1 MKGDGNAICSIALPN
16 VILKKDFKKILS
28 SFILVGTLIT
38 CSVYADDDNTIFDNT
53 SVIKQ
58 TKAEKVIEDD
68 PFTSE
73 DESLMNNENIQKN
86 KEVKNTNSNT
96 KNDNEKTINNTI
108 VNTSIKVDETK
119 NEENKQNV
127 LFKNVENSSV
137 VAKLSMQSKEELK
150 SLYDRGFR
158 VFEITVTATRD
169 NQVVLA
175 DNFGEYFKKYYG
187 KSVYTPTIDE
197 FFSYKMLGSN
207 TQMSLGDIN
216 VFLDKYPDSRFFVK
230 TLEQNKASLSII
242 NHKSMKNKDKIIL
255 EDDNVLSEYK
265 DLKNLAMV
273 DLKGID
279 NIRSYISMN
288 EAKKLI
294 FLYKNTTPSYEE
306 IETIKNTGNMI
317 YEFKKVSNID
327 KTNGIIYS
335 TDDVVNITL
344 KKPKYV
350 YPTTYVRPTIKS
362 DRFIAHAGGR
372 YAGINMSNTM
382 QAMESSYNRGVR
394 LIEIDFDWTTDG
406 KIVQLH
412 DWASFRKLT
421 TDSYSYDESLY
432 MNYEKFKTRNMIYKM
447 KQMSIDE
454 TLDFLRTH
462 KDAYIVTDVKQDNM
476 KDANKVFLAS
486 FNEDGQDVKDRII
499 PQIYNTDEYKVVK
512 DFGYKNIIYTLY
524 RTEQSIYNVLEFAKL
539 NDLYAITMDNY
550 TRINTKLPKILM
562 ENGIRVYTHT
572 ENNKSRAKS
581 FFINGKAYGIYSDII
596 MSDEELNK

>member
-1 MKGDGNAICSIALPN
+1 MKGDGNAIFSIALPN
-16 VILKKDFKKILS
+16 MILKKDLKKILL
-28 SFILVGTLIT
+28 SFILVGTVIT

-73 DESLMNNENIQKN
+73 DESLINNENIQKN

-96 KNDNEKTINNTI
+96 KNDNEKTINNAI

-242 NHKSMKNKDKIIL
+242 NHKSMKNKDKII
-255 EDDNVLSEYK
+255 
-265 DLKNLAMV
+265 
-273 DLKGID
+273 
-279 NIRSYISMN
+279 
-288 EAKKLI
+288 
-294 FLYKNTTPSYEE
+294 
-306 IETIKNTGNMI
+306 
-317 YEFKKVSNID
+317 
-327 KTNGIIYS
+327 
-335 TDDVVNITL
+335 
-344 KKPKYV
+344 
-350 YPTTYVRPTIKS
+350 
-362 DRFIAHAGGR
+362 
-372 YAGINMSNTM
+372 
-382 QAMESSYNRGVR
+382 
-394 LIEIDFDWTTDG
+394 
-406 KIVQLH
+406 
-412 DWASFRKLT
+412 
-421 TDSYSYDESLY
+421 
-432 MNYEKFKTRNMIYKM
+432 
-447 KQMSIDE
+447 
-454 TLDFLRTH
+454 
-462 KDAYIVTDVKQDNM
+462 
-476 KDANKVFLAS
+476 
-486 FNEDGQDVKDRII
+486 
-499 PQIYNTDEYKVVK
+499 
-512 DFGYKNIIYTLY
+512 
-524 RTEQSIYNVLEFAKL
+524 
-539 NDLYAITMDNY
+539 
-550 TRINTKLPKILM
+550 
-562 ENGIRVYTHT
+562 
-572 ENNKSRAKS
+572 
-581 FFINGKAYGIYSDII
+581 
-596 MSDEELNK
+596 

>member
-1 MKGDGNAICSIALPN
+1 MKGDGNAIFSIALPN
-16 VILKKDFKKILS
+16 MILKKDLKKILL
-28 SFILVGTLIT
+28 SFILVGTVIT

-73 DESLMNNENIQKN
+73 DESLINNENIQKN

-96 KNDNEKTINNTI
+96 KNDNEKTINNAI

-230 TLEQNKASLSII
+230 TLEPNKASLSII

-255 EDDNVLSEYK
+255 EDNNVLSEYK

-288 EAKKLI
+288 EAKRLI

-317 YEFKKVSNID
+317 YEFKKASNID

-350 YPTTYVRPTIKS
+350 YPTTYVRPTIKN

-421 TDSYSYDESLY
+421 TDAYSYDESLY

-454 TLDFLRTH
+454 TLDFLRTY

-499 PQIYNTDEYKVVK
+499 PQIYNTEKY
-512 DFGYKNIIYTLY
+512 NIY
-524 RTEQSIYNVLEFAKL
+524 
-539 NDLYAITMDNY
+539 
-550 TRINTKLPKILM
+550 
-562 ENGIRVYTHT
+562 
-572 ENNKSRAKS
+572 
-581 FFINGKAYGIYSDII
+581 FI
-596 MSDEELNK
+596 